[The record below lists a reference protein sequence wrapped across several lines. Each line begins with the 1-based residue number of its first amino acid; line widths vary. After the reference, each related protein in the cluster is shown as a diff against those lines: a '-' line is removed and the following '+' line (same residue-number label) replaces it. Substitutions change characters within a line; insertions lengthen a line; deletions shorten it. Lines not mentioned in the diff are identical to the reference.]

1 VTAFPEQQPGRR
13 VKQVFRARALPLA
26 PAEVV
31 LKVGGKS
38 GAVNV
43 KLN

>member
-1 VTAFPEQQPGRR
+1 VTAFAEQQPGRR
-13 VKQVFRARALPLA
+13 VKQVLRARARPLA

-31 LKVGGKS
+31 PKVEGKI